1 VAIGVAKGDGTMLG
15 ITPGSA
21 GAMNTNDASV
31 VPDTKGARAGD
42 DIECGAATA
51 GVPGVAATGAIA
63 VLIRG

>member
-31 VPDTKGARAGD
+31 VPDTRGARAGGKID
-42 DIECGAATA
+42 CGVAIA
-51 GVPGVAATGAIA
+51 GVPGVAATGATA